1 MTLCYVTALKY
12 SGICY
17 SIKKKLTTI
26 LASSVQVSIRLVTVT
41 RIQRQTL
48 NMRQIMPSL
57 NNTKQTASIDHAHWK
72 ELEQAQSVY
81 MFVYFR
87 FVSRNF
93 ELRLDI
99 NF

>member
-1 MTLCYVTALKY
+1 
-12 SGICY
+12 
-17 SIKKKLTTI
+17 
-26 LASSVQVSIRLVTVT
+26 
-41 RIQRQTL
+41 
-48 NMRQIMPSL
+48 MPSL
-57 NNTKQTASIDHAHWK
+57 INTKQTASIDHAHWK